1 MLAAMVQSLLI
12 VQQYLHFK
20 LPCVSLVLYSTM
32 RKHSDVV
39 RCCISRE
46 KPISNIKLL

>member
-1 MLAAMVQSLLI
+1 MLAAIVQLLLI

-32 RKHSDVV
+32 RKHSCHQMLASVGKKQLV
-39 RCCISRE
+39 IFS
-46 KPISNIKLL
+46 